1 MGGGPAHHGHC
12 SRNGNALAATT
23 TRRQF
28 LALTAGAAGLGVAGL
43 VGYEWPRSDAKSAAA
58 APTTTSTPSTPTTQ
72 YNANEVSFFYS
83 RPDLQPPRVTVV
95 RRPSSPLVAGEGE
108 DLVLLTPK
116 VYVPPG
122 PGQAGLMVVQAD
134 GKLRWFLP
142 TDKPPFDLQLQQLNG
157 KPVLTW
163 WEGTVTTGTGAGEAV
178 IADLNF
184 NELARIGEV
193 DGLWPDLHEL
203 VLTDQGTAL
212 LTAYHPVAADLS
224 SVGGP
229 KKGFLLGAV
238 AMEVDVATKKLLH
251 RWDSVDHVPVEES
264 YQELPKGQ
272 GTEKTPF
279 DYFHINSITLS
290 PDGELLISGRNT
302 WALYKVGRASG
313 NVLWRLNGKKSDF
326 DMGAGSHFYWQ
337 HMARY
342 DGASRV
348 TLFDDGATP
357 AEEPQSRA
365 IILSVDE
372 GTKKAALE
380 MAFVHPARL
389 LAPNQGSVQVLE
401 DGGVLVGWGAQPYFS
416 RFSASGDLVVD
427 ARFPT
432 NVESYRAFAA
442 KFVGQPTGPPAVAI
456 ETDPVGGKI
465 VYVSWNG
472 STEVAAWEVLGGP
485 AGQLTPLALAD
496 WAGFETAI
504 SVNSTGPHFQVVALD
519 DAGNKIGSS
528 EVLAA

>member
-1 MGGGPAHHGHC
+1 M
-12 SRNGNALAATT
+12 
-23 TRRQF
+23 RR
-28 LALTAGAAGLGVAGL
+28 
-43 VGYEWPRSDAKSAAA
+43 
-58 APTTTSTPSTPTTQ
+58 PSTPL
-72 YNANEVSFFYS
+72 A
-83 RPDLQPPRVTVV
+83 
-95 RRPSSPLVAGEGE
+95 AEGE

-142 TDKPPFDLQLQQLNG
+142 TDKPPFDLQYQQLNG

-178 IADLNF
+178 IADLSF

-212 LTAYHPVAADLS
+212 MTAYHPVAADLS

-313 NVLWRLNGKKSDF
+313 DVIWRLNGKKSDF

-342 DGASRV
+342 DGASRI
-348 TLFDDGATP
+348 TP
-357 AEEPQSRA
+357 FRRWRLARRRTSVAGHNPVRRRGHEEGSPWRRRSCTR
-365 IILSVDE
+365 
-372 GTKKAALE
+372 
-380 MAFVHPARL
+380 PACWPRTR
-389 LAPNQGSVQVLE
+389 GSVQVLE

-416 RFSASGDLVVD
+416 RFSARRRPGARRPVPDERRVVPCLYRQVRRPTHGAAGRRGRGRPGRRQDRVCQLERVHRSG
-427 ARFPT
+427 R
-432 NVESYRAFAA
+432 
-442 KFVGQPTGPPAVAI
+442 VGGAGRPRRP
-456 ETDPVGGKI
+456 TDPVGPGR
-465 VYVSWNG
+465 
-472 STEVAAWEVLGGP
+472 LGRLRDCHI
-485 AGQLTPLALAD
+485 GQQHRAPFPGGGARRRR
-496 WAGFETAI
+496 
-504 SVNSTGPHFQVVALD
+504 
-519 DAGNKIGSS
+519 
-528 EVLAA
+528 